1 MFAESAGGGRPKMKV
16 TLHEVAA
23 RADVSIATVS
33 RALNGLPVSEKN
45 LARVREAVAELG
57 YVANEAAR
65 ALRSDRSMTMGII
78 FSDLR
83 NNLGIDLLDAL
94 SDTLEEAGY
103 SLLIATAKGEARR
116 FDTLMLRFLERR
128 VDALFLIRPP
138 GALESLTR
146 YEAAK
151 VPVMGMFG
159 PGPGAPA
166 IPNISPA
173 MTEGARELAEHLKGL
188 GHERVALVG
197 AERGNAALGG
207 IGEVLRGQGLAVD
220 AFDTPPGAGMA
231 ETLKAVVA
239 APARPSVILTRD
251 PPVRGLMAAA
261 MGLGMAFPSDISLVS
276 LNEIGADSHHRRHGI
291 TSLTVDPHKMGK
303 AAGATMLAWL
313 AGSPPSERIR
323 IQTAGLHVRGSTG
336 PA

>member
-116 FDTLMLRFLERR
+116 FDTLHGQALQGRGAQAGVRGRRRRHDEARRSGSREEEVGPSTQHERR
-128 VDALFLIRPP
+128 
-138 GALESLTR
+138 
-146 YEAAK
+146 
-151 VPVMGMFG
+151 
-159 PGPGAPA
+159 PGPRGA
-166 IPNISPA
+166 
-173 MTEGARELAEHLKGL
+173 GR
-188 GHERVALVG
+188 RVF
-197 AERGNAALGG
+197 RNAARACG
-207 IGEVLRGQGLAVD
+207 
-220 AFDTPPGAGMA
+220 TPP
-231 ETLKAVVA
+231 
-239 APARPSVILTRD
+239 RRTRS
-251 PPVRGLMAAA
+251 GY
-261 MGLGMAFPSDISLVS
+261 GSGSQ
-276 LNEIGADSHHRRHGI
+276 
-291 TSLTVDPHKMGK
+291 
-303 AAGATMLAWL
+303 AAGRWGWAD
-313 AGSPPSERIR
+313 RR
-323 IQTAGLHVRGSTG
+323 
-336 PA
+336 